1 MTYRTTEP
9 DATAPRRGR
18 RPYHAPRLI
27 EYGDITRLTQNGQGS
42 GADGGIG
49 ANMMMMCL

>member
-1 MTYRTTEP
+1 MTQRTLDP
-9 DATAPRRGR
+9 DVPAPRRGR
-18 RPYHAPRLI
+18 RPYHAPRLT

-42 GADGGIG
+42 GVDAGPG